1 MMTGKVLTA
10 TGQMESSSANLSAGI
25 IKNIRNSRLEVL
37 FRKNILKK
45 FEKCTEEH
53 LCRSLFSNIC

>member
-10 TGQMESSSANLSAGI
+10 TGQMESSGANLSAGI

-45 FEKCTEEH
+45 FEKCT
-53 LCRSLFSNIC
+53 